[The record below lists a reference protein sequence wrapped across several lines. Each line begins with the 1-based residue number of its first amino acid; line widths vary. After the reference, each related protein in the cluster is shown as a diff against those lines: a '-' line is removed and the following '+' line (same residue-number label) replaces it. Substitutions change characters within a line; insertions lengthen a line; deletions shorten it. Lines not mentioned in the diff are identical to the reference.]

1 MAGDKAGRHHAFAAW
16 TLAGAGEFTAAHAS
30 LVKAVAAGA
39 PDLLCTW
46 IRCVIE
52 HEGPGFPTGTAEL
65 RQASVEQI
73 DIEPFYRIFLAHSAH
88 AASDL
93 SEAMRYL
100 EEALEASPHSSMLQV
115 ALARVLLARV
125 AASMSHVPT
134 LDLRR
139 AMDLCRTAR
148 EQRLAWAGPSEE
160 PLVELLH
167 CHIMASDFDTA
178 QRLATAWPAG
188 DALAREA
195 ACGLVAFLGVRVAL
209 SLGDTVGAEVIA
221 DSAQDPQYSAAIR
234 LMVSGEPNRATSV
247 QGWQNVLENAGDL
260 DLDIVV
266 YAVSRLADS
275 GTWPIQRLEALRASG
290 LITID
295 GYEMLQARSE
305 AARGDLHAAK
315 RRLRPHVTA
324 SPLGA
329 ETLVEVLE
337 SAGDL
342 EEALDAC
349 TSALRRFAN
358 APLRMRQW
366 HLLTRLGRSGEAA
379 ALAAEILGRPELAAG
394 QRETLRRSLIWD
406 SWNNRDWSVVDD
418 HCRAS
423 IGENPHHVTTEWDFI
438 ASAYSQQRWGLAW
451 ERMAELNPPIVTAEH
466 AQLWLALHAYFGFS
480 PQDASLALDL
490 IDRWPEDQ
498 DLLRRVVTILL
509 SRGNKVN
516 ALGQPIIPPQGPEL
530 VERFQAALA
539 RHTTRNPEALEVVT
553 DYAAKLD
560 SLAADFAARAPAEA
574 LIESLRRSGRLPPE
588 SFTAAAR

>member
-1 MAGDKAGRHHAFAAW
+1 VAESQLGVGLAQVVFKKWGWLFRDQPIEDYGIDCQAEPKGELYATGRLIGLQLKTGRQKYFRKPAQNGGGWYFGPDAKKGQRPDKHLRYWLEHSLPVVVILVDDVNDKLYWQHVTLERVIFTGRSWKILVPASQPLDASAHEAFERLALQTHTADPSVLATASRHLPPDTGRILRDAGECDHFMALQLAVTLSRGRETPEATVSALLADPERYLHGAGGRLSAAAAVFAADHGFPLLAAQAYSLAATMAGDKAGRHHAFAAW

-139 AMDLCRTAR
+139 AM
-148 EQRLAWAGPSEE
+148 
-160 PLVELLH
+160 ELLH

-221 DSAQDPQYSAAIR
+221 DS
-234 LMVSGEPNRATSV
+234 VGV
-247 QGWQNVLENAGDL
+247 G
-260 DLDIVV
+260 
-266 YAVSRLADS
+266 
-275 GTWPIQRLEALRASG
+275 
-290 LITID
+290 
-295 GYEMLQARSE
+295 
-305 AARGDLHAAK
+305 
-315 RRLRPHVTA
+315 
-324 SPLGA
+324 
-329 ETLVEVLE
+329 
-337 SAGDL
+337 
-342 EEALDAC
+342 
-349 TSALRRFAN
+349 
-358 APLRMRQW
+358 
-366 HLLTRLGRSGEAA
+366 
-379 ALAAEILGRPELAAG
+379 
-394 QRETLRRSLIWD
+394 
-406 SWNNRDWSVVDD
+406 
-418 HCRAS
+418 
-423 IGENPHHVTTEWDFI
+423 
-438 ASAYSQQRWGLAW
+438 
-451 ERMAELNPPIVTAEH
+451 
-466 AQLWLALHAYFGFS
+466 
-480 PQDASLALDL
+480 
-490 IDRWPEDQ
+490 
-498 DLLRRVVTILL
+498 
-509 SRGNKVN
+509 
-516 ALGQPIIPPQGPEL
+516 
-530 VERFQAALA
+530 
-539 RHTTRNPEALEVVT
+539 
-553 DYAAKLD
+553 
-560 SLAADFAARAPAEA
+560 
-574 LIESLRRSGRLPPE
+574 
-588 SFTAAAR
+588 